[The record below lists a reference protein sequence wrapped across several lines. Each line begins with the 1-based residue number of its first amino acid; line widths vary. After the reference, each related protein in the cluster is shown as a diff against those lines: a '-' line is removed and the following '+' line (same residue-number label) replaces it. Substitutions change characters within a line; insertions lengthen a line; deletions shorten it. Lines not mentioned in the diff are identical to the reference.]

1 MKVTTK
7 KHSVMENGKE
17 IKGLYYLEVDNEQGQ
32 TFTLNVGEKTYIA
45 VKKLNELTLDKNG
58 KLPKNSG

>member
-58 KLPKNSG
+58 KPPKNSG